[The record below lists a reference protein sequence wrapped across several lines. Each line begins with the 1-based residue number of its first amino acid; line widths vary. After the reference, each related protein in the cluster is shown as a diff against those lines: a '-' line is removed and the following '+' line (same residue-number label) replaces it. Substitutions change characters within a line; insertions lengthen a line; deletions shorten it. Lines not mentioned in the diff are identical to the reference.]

1 MICYFK
7 HQKSTYYARLFGI
20 KLPEQK
26 QAIAEK
32 RVRRK
37 ACRNQRT
44 PGKHTVEMAKWLIL
58 ATSLP
63 DTFSDKKLTEIYRL
77 RWQIE
82 LHFKR
87 VKSFLHFRKFRRSS
101 AAFQDSMTLLWLTLS
116 ALITLVQLRVLSL
129 SHFFHFRFLC
139 FFFCFGFL
147 LLSSHLWGKAPDRS
161 MQSRILDFPACP
173 GKTENSS

>member
-7 HQKSTYYARLFGI
+7 HQKSTYYVRLFGI

-101 AAFQDSMTLLWLTLS
+101 AAFQDSMSLLWLSLS
-116 ALITLVQLRVLSL
+116 SFITLLQLRILSL
-129 SHFFHFRFLC
+129 SHFSISDFNAFSLALG
-139 FFFCFGFL
+139 FF
-147 LLSSHLWGKAPDRS
+147 S
-161 MQSRILDFPACP
+161 
-173 GKTENSS
+173 